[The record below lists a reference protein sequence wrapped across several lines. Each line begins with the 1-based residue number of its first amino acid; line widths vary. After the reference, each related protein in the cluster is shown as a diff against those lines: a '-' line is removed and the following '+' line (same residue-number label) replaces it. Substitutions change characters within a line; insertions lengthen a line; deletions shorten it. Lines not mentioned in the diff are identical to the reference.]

1 MVADPGQQLRHSA
14 KEAARGRSLLV
25 QYASQR
31 VHTIFQRAVVYCLG
45 SLMAVLATG
54 PAIGAC
60 ITALLVI
67 GEVLDMWILRRIPAR
82 LRSGISQNM
91 LSNAAMASGAFQ
103 AICIFL
109 ATTLYVVT
117 VGKDASIMAVA
128 GVLGMGIVNGALILP
143 TKPKLAI
150 LKMGVFVVTPL
161 ILLTLQAIRFGGDMA
176 LPHANVPE
184 LMVVISMG
192 YMCFSFV
199 KSGVD
204 NFRKTEALQC
214 SQNNLTA
221 ANDAL
226 NKHRNELQRLSMVAR
241 KTNDAV
247 ILSNPKQEIEWVNE
261 AFTTLTGIAA
271 KDIIGKP
278 VTDLVQATKIDP
290 DVEAKVA
297 TAMKKD
303 GFGKIELRHDLSLG
317 AARWSEI
324 QMLPVKNAD
333 NDVDFYVTIARDIT
347 PVKDHANNMR
357 RARKVAEDAART
369 KTDFLANMSHEIR
382 TPMTGIIGMADLLS
396 ETEQTQEQADY
407 TRTILGSSRSLLTII
422 NDILDLSKL
431 DAGKLQIA
439 KNTFETR
446 DCFAETLRL
455 LEPSAYNKGLGLTL
469 TVAEDVPEHLFAD
482 DVRVRQIATN
492 IIGNATKFTEHGKIE
507 VQVWMDATDPTE
519 NNAPLRMNFA
529 VSDTGIGIA
538 EDKLSSIFEEFT
550 QAESSTTRRFGG
562 TGLGLSICRILTE
575 HMGGEIS
582 VSSELGE
589 GSRFMV
595 SLPVELPPDGALTLT
610 EPATAP
616 PVLEYDAVDLA
627 GLNILIAEDNQT
639 NRLLIRKY
647 LEKLPITLRFANDG
661 YEAVE
666 ATLEAPPDL
675 IFMDMSMPNMSGIEA
690 TETIRASGVQ
700 QPHIVALTANAFE
713 AERRACLQAGMD
725 DFLTKPIRRADLVD
739 CLLRHVGHRN
749 TPSSAVQTALR
760 A

>member
-1 MVADPGQQLRHSA
+1 MVADPGQKLRQSA
-14 KEAARGRSLLV
+14 KEAARQRGLLA
-25 QYASQR
+25 QYAAERVRAVSQR
-31 VHTIFQRAVVYCLG
+31 VVIYCLG
-45 SLMAVLATG
+45 ALMVILATG
-54 PAIGAC
+54 PVFGGCATAIL
-60 ITALLVI
+60 II
-67 GEVLDMWILRRIPAR
+67 GELVDMWVLRRIPTR
-82 LRSGISQNM
+82 LRNGDSHAA
-91 LSNAAMASGAFQ
+91 LARAAMASGVFQ
-103 AICIFL
+103 ALCMFM
-109 ATTLYVVT
+109 ATTLYVVA
-117 VGKDASIMAVA
+117 VGKEASIVAVA

-143 TKPKLAI
+143 TNPKLAI
-150 LKMGVFVVTPL
+150 FKMSVFVATPFFL
-161 ILLTLQAIRFGGDMA
+161 ITLQALRFGGDLA
-176 LPHANVPE
+176 SPKAHVPE

-199 KSGVD
+199 KSGID
-204 NFRKTEALQC
+204 NFRKTEALQS
-214 SQNNLTA
+214 SQTSLTA

-261 AFTTLTGIAA
+261 AFTTLTGVGA

-278 VTDLVQATKIDP
+278 ITVLFEATKADARVQETI
-290 DVEAKVA
+290 AKA
-297 TAMKKD
+297 IQKGSFD
-303 GFGKIELRHDLSLG
+303 KIEVRHELALG
-317 AARWSEI
+317 AERWSEI

-333 NDVDFYVTIARDIT
+333 NGIDFYVTIARDIT
-347 PVKDHANNMR
+347 PVKNHAKGMR
-357 RARKVAEDAART
+357 KARKAAEDAVRT
-369 KTDFLANMSHEIR
+369 KADFLANMSHEIR

-396 ETEQTQEQADY
+396 ETEQTQEQSEY
-407 TRTILGSSRSLLTII
+407 TQTILGSSRSLLTII

-439 KNTFETR
+439 SNTFETR
-446 DCFAETLRL
+446 AFFEETVRL
-455 LEPSAYNKGLGLTL
+455 LEPTAYNKGLGLTL
-469 TVAEDVPEHLFAD
+469 CVDDDVPQQLFAD

-492 IIGNATKFTEHGKIE
+492 IIGNATKFTEHGKID
-507 VQVWMDATDPTE
+507 VQVWMEPRESDDQTS
-519 NNAPLRMNFA
+519 PLLLHLA

-538 EDKLSSIFEEFT
+538 QEKLATIFDEFT

-562 TGLGLSICRILTE
+562 TGLGLTICRVLTE
-575 HMGGEIS
+575 RMGGKIS
-582 VSSELGE
+582 VTSKLGE
-589 GSRFMV
+589 GSRFLV
-595 SLPVELPPDGALTLT
+595 SLPVELPPEGAPTLR
-610 EPATAP
+610 EPAIP
-616 PVLEYDAVDLA
+616 PVQDYDAVDLA
-627 GLNILIAEDNQT
+627 GLNVLVAEDNQT

-647 LEKLPITLRFANDG
+647 LETLPITLRFANDG

-666 ATLEAPPDL
+666 AALETPPDL

-690 TETIRASGVQ
+690 TETIRASNVT

-749 TPSSAVQTALR
+749 TPTSAVQSALR